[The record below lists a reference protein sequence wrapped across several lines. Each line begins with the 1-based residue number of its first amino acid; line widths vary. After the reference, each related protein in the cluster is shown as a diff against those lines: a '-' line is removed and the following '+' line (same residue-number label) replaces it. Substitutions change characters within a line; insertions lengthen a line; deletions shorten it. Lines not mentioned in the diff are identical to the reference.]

1 MQIRDIAEN
10 PKVKMLYLHKKS
22 VKITYLIIS
31 IKKILG
37 HIKAECFNRALI
49 VPAQVKKPQNIRFFF
64 LRGP

>member
-31 IKKILG
+31 IKK
-37 HIKAECFNRALI
+37 F
-49 VPAQVKKPQNIRFFF
+49 
-64 LRGP
+64 